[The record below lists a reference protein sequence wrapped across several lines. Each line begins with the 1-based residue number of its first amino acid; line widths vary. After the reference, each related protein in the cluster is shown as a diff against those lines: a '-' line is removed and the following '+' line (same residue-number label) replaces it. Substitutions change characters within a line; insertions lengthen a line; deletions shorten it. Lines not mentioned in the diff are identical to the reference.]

1 MVFNLTET
9 VAVTQ
14 NFCDSHNFEDVYKDL
29 AKDKEFK
36 KGTQRFVSPP
46 SSLFTKSIILPDCL
60 RNARCVPLFGEDADD
75 AARPDGQG
83 HPPQVLLEEEGEVP
97 H

>member
-36 KGTQRFVSPP
+36 KGTQRFVPPSP
-46 SSLFTKSIILPDCL
+46 SSLFTMSLQRQVCTSF
-60 RNARCVPLFGEDADD
+60 RRRC
-75 AARPDGQG
+75 
-83 HPPQVLLEEEGEVP
+83 
-97 H
+97 